1 MKGSEKKEFQKDMTK
16 GKISSLM
23 ISFTLPILLSQFFQ
37 QLYNSADAF
46 IVGKFLDTNA
56 FAAVTS
62 SGNLIFLMT
71 SFFVGMSLGA
81 GIVISKYYGA
91 GDYTS
96 MEKTVHTHVAIGL
109 IGGVLLTLLGVF
121 LSPTL
126 LSLMKTDAEVMPQAV
141 EYFRYYFLGGIPM
154 VMYNV
159 CQSIMNAFGDS
170 KRPLYY
176 LIFSSLTNI
185 VLDIVFIA
193 VFRFGVWSA
202 AVATGISQ
210 LLSVILCLIQL
221 SKKNNVVPICLK
233 KVGLTKKNAVEIIKY
248 GLPSGVQNSVIGLA
262 NTIVQSYIN
271 SFGSF
276 AMAAY
281 GAHCKVEGF
290 AFLPINSFAMAISTF
305 ISQNL
310 GAGKKDRAKK
320 GATFGLAVCMIMAQ
334 IIGILYF
341 IFADAFIGF
350 FEDAPEVLYYGRM
363 QAKTVSLFYGILA
376 FSHGVAAVCRGA
388 GKAVVPMIVMLSIWC
403 VFRIIYIAIIMSI
416 DNDISHVYPAY
427 PITWIITGVIFFIYY
442 KFSGWVNGF
451 DKDVGLVVAAP
462 PDTEPVTGGGV

>member
-1 MKGSEKKEFQKDMTK
+1 MEGVTKNKFQKDMTK

-23 ISFTLPILLSQFFQ
+23 ISFALPILVSQFFQ

-46 IVGKFLDTNA
+46 IVGKFLGTNA

-71 SFFVGMSLGA
+71 SFFTGMSLGA
-81 GIVISKYYGA
+81 GILISKYFGA
-91 GDYTS
+91 GDYNS
-96 MEKTVHTHVAIGL
+96 MEKTVHTHIAIGL
-109 IGGVLLTLLGVF
+109 LGGGILTLLGVF

-126 LSLMKTDAEVMPQAV
+126 LRLMKTDEEVFVEAV

-185 VLDIVFIA
+185 VLDVVFLA
-193 VFRFGVWSA
+193 VFNFGVWSA

-210 LLSVILCLIQL
+210 LLSVVLCLFKL
-221 SKKNNVVPICLK
+221 SKKNNVVSVSLK
-233 KVGLTKKNAVEIIKY
+233 KIKLHGKIAKEIIKY
-248 GLPSGVQNSVIGLA
+248 GIPSGIQNSVIGLA
-262 NTIVQSYIN
+262 NVVVQSYIN

-276 AMAAY
+276 ATAGY

-290 AFLPINSFAMAISTF
+290 AFLPINSFTMAISTF

-320 GATFGLAVCMIMAQ
+320 GAKFGLITCVLLAAV
-334 IIGILYF
+334 IGVIYY
-341 IFADAFIGF
+341 IFAEAFIGF
-350 FEDAPEVLYYGRM
+350 FDDTQEVVYYGAM
-363 QAKTVSLFYGILA
+363 QARTVSLFYALLA
-376 FSHGVAAVCRGA
+376 FSHGIASVCRGA
-388 GKAVVPMIVMLSIWC
+388 GKAFVPMVVMLSVWC
-403 VFRIIYIAIIMSI
+403 VFRIIYISVIMSI
-416 DNDISHVYPAY
+416 FNDIAYVYPAY
-427 PITWIITGVIFFIYY
+427 PITWFISSVIFFIYY
-442 KFSGWVNGF
+442 KFSDWVNGF
-451 DKDVGLVVAAP
+451 TAKNKA
-462 PDTEPVTGGGV
+462 